1 MSASGSLS
9 ASWINSLADSGIK
22 ADLLNYASDG
32 VLTDAAAIQILTDV
46 ANRGSVT
53 AAELSSLQTIAAN
66 LNNGLSTSDYVAYV
80 FSQLVDGNPANS
92 TWTGGNT
99 TSVALGN
106 LQVGTTTTQMSELIG
121 KWFLGTDLPDPSLP
135 AGSDWSLQG
144 YSPVAG
150 PLYSS
155 TGAASINDVCQGGDG
170 DCEFLAGLIDVVVNH
185 SQLLSSMIVNNGNGT
200 YGVRFSVNGQEVW
213 ETVNDELPT
222 YGGGNLDYAHNYNE
236 QDTAMWAALVEKAY
250 AQLSSSGLIGHPAI
264 NSYNNISADPP
275 TDVFENLT
283 NSTNV
288 TYYLSNQAGWSSEK
302 STFIAALD
310 SDDDI
315 ILEIPADS
323 PDTYDGAGNIQL
335 ISDHAFAV
343 LGYDSATGDFIV
355 RNPWGNNYPGQNWDV
370 QFEVSL
376 ATIANEDGDFVI
388 DNSGTIDGMP
398 VVVASNV
405 TATLGQSSIAATS
418 LFSVTAANSGAITEY
433 DFWDTGG
440 NGHWVVNGVAESS
453 GVDIYVLASSLS
465 QVSYVFGSY
474 GSNADTLYV
483 RVNDGTLWSVWS
495 SFTAQAFTPTPPSLA
510 VSGDASASSGQ
521 TLALSSLVTISD
533 PDSVGYQTLQLWDS
547 DGTTTGGEFLINGV
561 AQTGNQAINVPSG
574 ANVVFDAGTGSG
586 TDTLWA
592 RLIQSNGTA
601 TGWKEFS
608 VSVPAPTVNVSGI
621 ANATTGEVIN
631 LASLVTVSDPS
642 NATYQLQ
649 LWDSDGTTTGGEFL
663 INGVAQTGNH
673 AINVPSGANVVFDA
687 GTSARTDTLWAQ
699 IIQSNGTA
707 SGWEEFSVTVPN
719 PTVTVHNDPS
729 ATPSQ
734 VIPLSTLVTI
744 ADPGNVGYQALE
756 LWDSNGT
763 PATGQFVVNGV
774 PQTGNHT
781 ITVSPANVANT
792 VFDEGSSGSSDK
804 LWAQLVLNN
813 GTLTGW
819 QQFTVTDPVTVAQGA
834 TVELSAPYA
843 GQAIFAGTAGTLQLD
858 SSTGFTGTVAGMT
871 GQDTLDLRDIGFGA
885 TTTVGFAENGSGT
898 GGTLSVSDG
907 RHTANI
913 ALLGHYM
920 ASTFVASS
928 DGHGGTAVV
937 EPSLIASNQQT
948 VLTQPLHA

>member
-185 SQLLSSMIVNNGNGT
+185 PQLLSSMIVNNGNGT

-335 ISDHAFAV
+335 LSDHAFAV

-355 RNPWGNNYPGQNWDV
+355 RNPWGNSYPGQNWDV

-483 RVNDGTLWSVWS
+483 RVNDGTLWSVWT

-601 TGWKEFS
+601 TGWEEFS

-621 ANATTGEVIN
+621 ANATTGEAIN
-631 LASLVTVSDPS
+631 LASLVTVSDSS

-687 GTSARTDTLWAQ
+687 GTSAGTDTLWAQ

-928 DGHGGTAVV
+928 DGHGGTSIVDPPV
-937 EPSLIASNQQT
+937 NQAS
-948 VLTQPLHA
+948 VLSTPQHA

>member
-185 SQLLSSMIVNNGNGT
+185 PQLLSSMIVNNGNGT

-355 RNPWGNNYPGQNWDV
+355 RNPWGNSYPGQNWDV

-483 RVNDGTLWSVWS
+483 RVNDGTLWSVWT

-601 TGWKEFS
+601 TGWEEFS

-621 ANATTGEVIN
+621 ANATTGEAIN
-631 LASLVTVSDPS
+631 LASLVTVSDSS

-687 GTSARTDTLWAQ
+687 GTSAGTDTLWAQ

-928 DGHGGTAVV
+928 DGHGGTSIVDPPV
-937 EPSLIASNQQT
+937 NQAS
-948 VLTQPLHA
+948 VLSTPQHA

>member
-185 SQLLSSMIVNNGNGT
+185 PQLLSSMIVNNGNGT

-335 ISDHAFAV
+335 LSDHAFAV

-453 GVDIYVLASSLS
+453 GVDIYVLASNLS

-601 TGWKEFS
+601 TGWEEFS

-621 ANATTGEVIN
+621 ANATTGEAIN

-649 LWDSDGTTTGGEFL
+649 LWDSDGTTTGDEFL

-885 TTTVGFAENGSGT
+885 TTTVGFAENGRGT

-907 RHTANI
+907 THTANI

-928 DGHGGTAVV
+928 DGHGG
-937 EPSLIASNQQT
+937 ASIVDPPVNQT
-948 VLTQPLHA
+948 SVLSTPQHA

>member
-185 SQLLSSMIVNNGNGT
+185 PQLLSSMIVNNGNGT

-335 ISDHAFAV
+335 LSDHAFAV
-343 LGYDSATGDFIV
+343 LGYDSSTGDFIV

-440 NGHWVVNGVAESS
+440 NGYWVVNGVAESS

-533 PDSVGYQTLQLWDS
+533 LDSVGYQTLQLWDS

-601 TGWKEFS
+601 TGWEEFS

-631 LASLVTVSDPS
+631 LASLVTVSDSS

-649 LWDSDGTTTGGEFL
+649 LWYSDGTTMGGEFL

-687 GTSARTDTLWAQ
+687 GTSAGTDPLWAQ

-707 SGWEEFSVTVPN
+707 RGWEEFSVTVPN

-843 GQAIFAGTAGTLQLD
+843 GQAIFARTAGTLQLD

-885 TTTVGFAENGSGT
+885 TTTVGFAENGRGT
-898 GGTLSVSDG
+898 GGK
-907 RHTANI
+907 
-913 ALLGHYM
+913 
-920 ASTFVASS
+920 
-928 DGHGGTAVV
+928 
-937 EPSLIASNQQT
+937 
-948 VLTQPLHA
+948 

>member
-1 MSASGSLS
+1 
-9 ASWINSLADSGIK
+9 
-22 ADLLNYASDG
+22 
-32 VLTDAAAIQILTDV
+32 LTDAAAIQILTDV

-185 SQLLSSMIVNNGNGT
+185 PQLLSSMIVNNGNGT

-335 ISDHAFAV
+335 LSDHAFAV
-343 LGYDSATGDFIV
+343 LGYDSSTGDFIV

-483 RVNDGTLWSVWS
+483 RVNDGTLWSVWT

-601 TGWKEFS
+601 TGWEEFS

-621 ANATTGEVIN
+621 ANATTGEAIN
-631 LASLVTVSDPS
+631 LASLVTVSDSS

-687 GTSARTDTLWAQ
+687 GTSAGTDTLWAQ

-834 TVELSAPYA
+834 AVELSAPYA
-843 GQAIFAGTAGTLQLD
+843 GHAIFAGTAGTLQLD

-928 DGHGGTAVV
+928 DGHGGTSIVDPPV
-937 EPSLIASNQQT
+937 NQAS
-948 VLTQPLHA
+948 VLSTPQHA

>member
-185 SQLLSSMIVNNGNGT
+185 PQLLSSMIVNNGNGT

-355 RNPWGNNYPGQNWDV
+355 RNPWGNSYPGQNWDV

-483 RVNDGTLWSVWS
+483 RVNDGTLWSVWT

-601 TGWKEFS
+601 TGWEEFS

-621 ANATTGEVIN
+621 ANATTGEAIN
-631 LASLVTVSDPS
+631 LASLVTVSDSS

-687 GTSARTDTLWAQ
+687 GTSAGTDTLWAQ

-834 TVELSAPYA
+834 AVELSAPYA
-843 GQAIFAGTAGTLQLD
+843 GHAIFAGTAGTLQLD

-928 DGHGGTAVV
+928 DGHGGTSIVDPPV
-937 EPSLIASNQQT
+937 NQAS
-948 VLTQPLHA
+948 VLSTPQHA